1 MKSSKKI
8 LLVAAAF
15 FSFALIGCEQN
26 TDDSQTENKTDSG
39 TTSGGGST
47 ATEETP
53 ILPADRGFTAETEDG
68 NIVKITFVEYRTILN
83 VIFPGDTTKTFEC
96 YYKKSGDTFEA
107 TSSSV
112 TTSRSSIGTADS
124 LFLKFSYDKP
134 AQKLTILELKCK
146 DKDASEWTD
155 VKLKE
160 EILSSKYTRLSVGDV
175 ILKNGAVERYNNE
188 TLKTLSFYK
197 DAAIAV
203 VFAKEEGK
211 VLAVGLHNSKE
222 EDTPSDESKGQRM
235 WAPQKTTGYTT
246 DFDGIKSTITSP
258 YDSAKVDDTV
268 TYSGDLD
275 GSDNWAYICSIDPE
289 GAANAAENYP
299 AFAWANNYGKKFGLP
314 ELFKDGWYIPTV
326 AEFGK
331 LYGETKK
338 KVDAVMQALDAT
350 VLDSFFWTSS
360 QNSKDAV
367 KGYDANISIQNKQPY
382 IYHSVKYNKSYVCCI
397 RAFETVN

>member
-1 MKSSKKI
+1 M
-8 LLVAAAF
+8 
-15 FSFALIGCEQN
+15 
-26 TDDSQTENKTDSG
+26 
-39 TTSGGGST
+39 
-47 ATEETP
+47 
-53 ILPADRGFTAETEDG
+53 
-68 NIVKITFVEYRTILN
+68 
-83 VIFPGDTTKTFEC
+83 
-96 YYKKSGDTFEA
+96 
-107 TSSSV
+107 
-112 TTSRSSIGTADS
+112 
-124 LFLKFSYDKP
+124 KFSYDEP
-134 AQKLTILELKCK
+134 VQKLTILELKRK

-160 EILSSKYTRLSVGDV
+160 STLSSKYTRLSVGDV

-211 VLAVGLHNSKE
+211 ALAVGLHNSKE

-235 WAPQKTTGYTT
+235 WAPQKTTGCTT
-246 DFDGIKSTITSP
+246 DFDGIKSTITYP
-258 YDSAKVDDTV
+258 YGSAKVDGTA

-275 GSDNWAYICSIDPE
+275 GSDNWAYICSIAPE
-289 GAANAAENYP
+289 GATNAAENYP

-314 ELFKDGWYIPTV
+314 ELFKDDWYIPTV

-360 QNSKDAV
+360 QNSEDAV
-367 KGYDANISIQNKQPY
+367 KGYDAVIRIQNKDPY
-382 IYHSVKYNKSYVCCI
+382 IYHSVKYDKRYVCCI
-397 RAFETVN
+397 RAFETIY